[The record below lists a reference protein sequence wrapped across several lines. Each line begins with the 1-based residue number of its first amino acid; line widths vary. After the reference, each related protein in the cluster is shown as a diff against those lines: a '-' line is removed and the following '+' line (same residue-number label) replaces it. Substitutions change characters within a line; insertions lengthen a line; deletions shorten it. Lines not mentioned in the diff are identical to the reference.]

1 MARLSS
7 GDISHTMVTDHR
19 ILRNPRPQAI
29 ATPPVTRIVQFNNP
43 SPSARDLGLAYGEV
57 ALSGNASAASEAFRL
72 LQQALQAGQDDA
84 DVLERLAYLQQMRD
98 DLDEAQRLYGRVLT
112 RDPDRAVAA
121 ANLGVLEAGHGQLAA
136 ALDLWR
142 PAFDKNPHLTALGID
157 LARGLCDTGNGNEAR
172 RVAERALRHNPD
184 SSATRQLV
192 SELATN
198 GCVKR

>member
-1 MARLSS
+1 MCSS
-7 GDISHTMVTDHR
+7 GLR
-19 ILRNPRPQAI
+19 ICNRCAATWTRRNGC
-29 ATPPVTRIVQFNNP
+29 T
-43 SPSARDLGLAYGEV
+43 
-57 ALSGNASAASEAFRL
+57 
-72 LQQALQAGQDDA
+72 AGCS
-84 DVLERLAYLQQMRD
+84 
-98 DLDEAQRLYGRVLT
+98 

-142 PAFDKNPHLTALGID
+142 PAFEKNPHLTALGID
-157 LARGLCDTGNGNEAR
+157 LARGLCDTGNKAR